1 MMQGAGSWP
10 RSRETWSDSH
20 CTIYPSCDCW
30 HISAS
35 ALSLS
40 FHCVKCE
47 EHLQRLQGGC
57 REMLYV
63 KCLQRNR
70 PLIPISESISQ
81 IMVWGQIQS
90 HDKESVWGH
99 TREERHH
106 LWPARM
112 PAVLPLPACWLL
124 AAHCLRPPPPDR
136 EAALTQVS
144 NAEEGSGA
152 QGPIGDFWGSERSGS
167 SNVLGHTANLQ
178 TNLRFWK

>member
-20 CTIYPSCDCW
+20 CTIYPPCDCW

-90 HDKESVWGH
+90 HDKESEWGH

-124 AAHCLRPPPPDR
+124 AAHCLRPPPRPWGSSDSGQQCWGR
-136 EAALTQVS
+136 FRS
-144 NAEEGSGA
+144 SGA
-152 QGPIGDFWGSERSGS
+152 HRWF
-167 SNVLGHTANLQ
+167 LGVRAE
-178 TNLRFWK
+178 WE